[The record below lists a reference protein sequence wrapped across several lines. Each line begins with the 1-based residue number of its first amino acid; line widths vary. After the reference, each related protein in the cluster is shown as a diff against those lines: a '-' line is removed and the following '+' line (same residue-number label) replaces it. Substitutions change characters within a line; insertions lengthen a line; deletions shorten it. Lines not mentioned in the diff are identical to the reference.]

1 MIATKE
7 QNELRDS
14 SGNFTILT
22 AIHRASFLLSNFA
35 GLSEVSSPPLTLGF
49 WCDER
54 HSV

>member
-22 AIHRASFLLSNFA
+22 AIHRLIFA
-35 GLSEVSSPPLTLGF
+35 EQLCWPF
-49 WCDER
+49 
-54 HSV
+54 